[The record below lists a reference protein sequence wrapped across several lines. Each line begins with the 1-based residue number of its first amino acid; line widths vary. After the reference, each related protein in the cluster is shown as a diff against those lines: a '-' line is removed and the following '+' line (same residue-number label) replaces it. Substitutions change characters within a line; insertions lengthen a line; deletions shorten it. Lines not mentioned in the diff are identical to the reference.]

1 MNIQQYHIYELDLTN
16 TVKDEEVPENIIH
29 AVILSPNEMNDIL
42 KTIIIAP
49 LTTCENSTVT
59 PTTFYIDSNTKIRL
73 DQISSL
79 SKKRVKDHIGKIAT
93 SQIPKIKNILNEML
107 VK

>member
-1 MNIQQYHIYELDLTN
+1 MEIKQYHIYEINISN
-16 TVKDEEVPENIIH
+16 TIKGDEIPEDIIY

-42 KTIIIAP
+42 TTIVIAP
-49 LTTCENSTVT
+49 LCNSCAIT
-59 PTTFYIDSNTKIRL
+59 PTTFLIDDQTRIRL

-79 SKKRVKDHIGKIAT
+79 PKKRITSYISQIDI

-107 VK
+107 IK